1 MSSYPPPS
9 NRIFNEYPPPPP
21 PSAPNGS
28 AGNYGVYGPTGGFY
42 PPPYDYYGHYPSPPP
57 PPPPGYN
64 GYSTPVFFFH
74 LFLLFSFLTHILEAT
89 HVILL
94 PNSKTYFIHF
104 YHFLTR
110 TFLFILPFHF
120 LFNNNSYCFYLNI
133 IIYLQIFKLT
143 TNLLMICMN

>member
-57 PPPPGYN
+57 PPPGYN

-104 YHFLTR
+104 YHFLTH

-120 LFNNNSYCFYLNI
+120 YSITILVVSILI
-133 IIYLQIFKLT
+133 S
-143 TNLLMICMN
+143 